1 MNLEQSAL
9 DEGFL
14 HARVIPAAQVPFEP
28 SFRVYCE
35 ENLCGQYGV
44 NYSCP
49 PACGSCENMRQ
60 RVFGKDKALVVQSIW
75 DIPDYTNKEDVRQA
89 KYMHNAAML
98 HLMEQMR
105 MRDQSCIMAGA
116 SGCNLCT
123 PCAMGKGEPCRF
135 PDKRY
140 SCLSAY
146 CVFVKELADKCDMEY
161 NCGPGKVA
169 FFGMILFDEV

>member
-1 MNLEQSAL
+1 MDYIRSAL

-14 HARVIPAAQVPFEP
+14 HASLIPAAQVPFEE

-49 PACGSCENMRQ
+49 PTCGSCREMAD
-60 RVFGKDKALVVQSIW
+60 RVRGKANALVVQSIW
-75 DIPDYTNKEDVRQA
+75 DIPDYNDKEDVRQA
-89 KYMHNAAML
+89 KYMHNTAML
-98 HLMEQMR
+98 RLVEQMR
-105 MRDQSCIMAGA
+105 GEGKDCLMAGA
-116 SGCNLCT
+116 SGCSLCT
-123 PCAMGKGEPCRF
+123 PCAMKTGQPCRF
-135 PDKRY
+135 PDLRY

-146 CVFVKELADKCDMEY
+146 CVFVKELADKCGMEY

-169 FFGMILFDEV
+169 FFGMILFD

>member
-1 MNLEQSAL
+1 MNYEQIAL

-14 HARVIPAAQVPFEP
+14 HARVIPAAQVPFEEG
-28 SFRVYCE
+28 FRVYCE

-49 PACGSCENMRQ
+49 PTCGSFQQMKD
-60 RVFGKDKALVVQSIW
+60 RVQSKTHALVVQSVW
-75 DIPDYTNKEDVRQA
+75 NIPDYTDKEDVRQA
-89 KYMHNAAML
+89 KYMHNTAML
-98 HLMEQMR
+98 RLVEQMR
-105 MRDQSCIMAGA
+105 GAGRSCIMAGA
-116 SGCNLCT
+116 SGCSLCT

-146 CVFVKELADKCDMEY
+146 CVFVKE
-161 NCGPGKVA
+161 PGGFKRHGV
-169 FFGMILFDEV
+169 